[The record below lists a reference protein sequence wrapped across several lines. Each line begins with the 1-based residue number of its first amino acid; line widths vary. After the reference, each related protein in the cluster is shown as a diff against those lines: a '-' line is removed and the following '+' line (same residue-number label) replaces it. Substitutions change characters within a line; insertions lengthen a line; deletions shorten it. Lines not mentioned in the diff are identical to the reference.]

1 MAGGVGGRSL
11 VCMHRSAELLN
22 SALVLTSL
30 IRYYELYFGRLLIQS
45 ISQPF
50 VHFCRL

>member
-1 MAGGVGGRSL
+1 MAGGVGGALWS
-11 VCMHRSAELLN
+11 VCIGVLN
-22 SALVLTSL
+22 FSLVLTNL